1 MWCHWAPGF
10 SLHDIEQSQRH
21 GFYERNKPD
30 IAGPQVAQVMPGI
43 VPPHQRPCF
52 WQFRHLAEVL
62 RATFG
67 RDAAGRLFEFAG
79 LRRPRQFIG
88 ITGTG
93 SRLKPCLLPDKLTGG
108 LATTMGFPVAPLIV
122 QRYAIAQ
129 TAQPCPPRGVIVVDF
144 IDTAENRKVLAAKRQ
159 HFRHERQSIQTAIR
173 VECRGNLGE
182 WSHAYPFARPETK
195 GRRGRLEAQYLTSK
209 A

>member
-1 MWCHWAPGF
+1 
-10 SLHDIEQSQRH
+10 
-21 GFYERNKPD
+21 N
-30 IAGPQVAQVMPGI
+30 
-43 VPPHQRPCF
+43 
-52 WQFRHLAEVL
+52 
-62 RATFG
+62 
-67 RDAAGRLFEFAG
+67 
-79 LRRPRQFIG
+79 
-88 ITGTG
+88 
-93 SRLKPCLLPDKLTGG
+93 
-108 LATTMGFPVAPLIV
+108 
-122 QRYAIAQ
+122 AIAQ

-209 A
+209 AAKEARRSLPAAVGEIWLPGSLQRVAAQRDGAAQRDEPCNRTHSKAQKG